1 MVILM
6 MMVMLMKTMTMTMLT
21 TGWMMGQ
28 VGAREN
34 ITLRP
39 TSLNF
44 APLGSYNALEQKYRD
59 IEIRR
64 CYYLKYKFQNL
75 IGQFKQKV
83 F

>member
-1 MVILM
+1 
-6 MMVMLMKTMTMTMLT
+6 MMVMIQVTMM
-21 TGWMMGQ
+21 WMVLKRGMMVQ

-59 IEIRR
+59 IEFRHWN
-64 CYYLKYKFQNL
+64 YFKYKSPQN
-75 IGQFKQKV
+75 
-83 F
+83 

>member
-1 MVILM
+1 
-6 MMVMLMKTMTMTMLT
+6 MTMTMLTTIVMVTTMTTLT

-28 VGAREN
+28 VGVREN

-59 IEIRR
+59 IEIRL
-64 CYYLKYKFQNL
+64 CNYLKYKFPQN
-75 IGQFKQKV
+75 
-83 F
+83 